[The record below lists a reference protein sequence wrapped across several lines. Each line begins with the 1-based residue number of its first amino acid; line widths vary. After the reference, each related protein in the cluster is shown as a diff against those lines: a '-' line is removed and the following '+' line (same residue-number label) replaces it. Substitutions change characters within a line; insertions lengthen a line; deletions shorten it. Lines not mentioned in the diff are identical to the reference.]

1 MVLNKTIKPFRQ
13 FVYINMIRVV
23 IADDHHLVRQGLRLL
38 LDREHDINVVAEVSD
53 GHEVIEIVRCIGPD
67 VVVMDVEMPEING
80 IEATN
85 RIREKYPDTQ
95 IVMLSMYSDPF
106 LIRKAFDSGAKGYVL
121 KQSISTELVNAIH
134 SVCSGVAY
142 HSRAAE
148 MAETDYSLYSHGTP
162 PQLTSREHE
171 ILKMIAAGHTNSQI
185 GSTLSI
191 HIKTVENHRVN
202 LMAKLNTHNLPD
214 LIRTSI
220 KLGLIKLVD

>member
-1 MVLNKTIKPFRQ
+1 MLYKTIKPFRQ

-38 LDREHDINVVAEVSD
+38 LDRERDINVVAEVSD
-53 GHEVIEIVRCIGPD
+53 GHEVIEIVRSIRPD

-85 RIREKYPDTQ
+85 RIREEFPDTQ

-106 LIRKAFDSGAKGYVL
+106 LIRKALESGAKGYVL

-134 SVCSGVAY
+134 SVCGGVAY
-142 HSRAAE
+142 PSRAAE
-148 MAETDYSLYSHGTP
+148 IAETDYSQYSHGTR

-171 ILKMIAAGHTNSQI
+171 ILQMIAAGQTNSQI